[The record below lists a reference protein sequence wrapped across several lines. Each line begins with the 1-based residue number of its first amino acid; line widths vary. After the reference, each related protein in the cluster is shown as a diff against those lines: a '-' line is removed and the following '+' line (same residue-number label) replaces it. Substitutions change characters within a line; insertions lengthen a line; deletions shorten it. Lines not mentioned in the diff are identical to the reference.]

1 MSIEIIRIGTRKSDL
16 AVAQTRLV
24 ASLLEKGQPQIQT
37 ELVLKQTVGDKILNK
52 PLLEFGGKGVFVSE
66 FEQGLADGQ
75 IDLAVHSA
83 KDLPMDLKE
92 GLEIIAVP
100 EREDPRDVL
109 VTRKKEDLS
118 QKTEIIIGTSSPRR
132 KVQIEEIGK
141 KLWPHAC
148 IRCEN
153 LRGNVNT
160 RLKRLQEGGYDA
172 ILLAAAGLKRLGF
185 LEKDSQE
192 LEPFS
197 LQYLSCEEFIPAG
210 GQGILAVEGRAQD
223 SRTKTLCAGAENKAA
238 RLSLQT
244 ERMVLKLL
252 DAGCHE
258 PIGVYTRLQEKELEL
273 FGICGRNG
281 QIRKVH
287 LSAPMDQWKSLA
299 MQAAKHLR
307 GNRKMEEEK
316 GWQSYGRN

>member
-1 MSIEIIRIGTRKSDL
+1 M
-16 AVAQTRLV
+16 
-24 ASLLEKGQPQIQT
+24 
-37 ELVLKQTVGDKILNK
+37 NK

-192 LEPFS
+192 LEPF
-197 LQYLSCEEFIPAG
+197 LSNICPVKNLFRQADRESWQLKGERRIAVQKRYVQEQKIKLPAFP
-210 GQGILAVEGRAQD
+210 
-223 SRTKTLCAGAENKAA
+223 SNRTYGSQAFRCG
-238 RLSLQT
+238 LS
-244 ERMVLKLL
+244 
-252 DAGCHE
+252 
-258 PIGVYTRLQEKELEL
+258 
-273 FGICGRNG
+273 
-281 QIRKVH
+281 
-287 LSAPMDQWKSLA
+287 
-299 MQAAKHLR
+299 
-307 GNRKMEEEK
+307 
-316 GWQSYGRN
+316 